1 MKRETSATVVAWV
14 LAAVTAMGCGSAGE
28 QQQEAPRPWYHQ
40 DPSTGAPRVE
50 APVSVDPVIE
60 TADDPIW
67 RELWVPIDNPER
79 ERSGS
84 VQMVQQLVDARPGM
98 VIADV
103 GAGGGFF
110 TFQWAR
116 TVGPTGFIHSIDID
130 RRMTRKLSYE
140 SAARGVTNMD
150 ATQVPIGTL
159 GLAPRSVDLVT
170 FLDTGAFMTC
180 QPARNEGYFRQAAEA
195 LRPGGRLLILNNV
208 DVAGEQGD
216 TPCGIPSAE
225 EMIEMASPRF
235 TNVSRRTI
243 NEGGWSA
250 WLLVFELR
258 S

>member
-1 MKRETSATVVAWV
+1 MA
-14 LAAVTAMGCGSAGE
+14 
-28 QQQEAPRPWYHQ
+28 
-40 DPSTGAPRVE
+40 
-50 APVSVDPVIE
+50 VDPAIE
-60 TADDPIW
+60 SADDPIW

-84 VQMVQQLVDARPGM
+84 VRLVQELVDARPGM

-116 TVGPTGFIHSIDID
+116 QVGATGFIHSIDID

-150 ATQVPIGTL
+150 ATQVPVGTL
-159 GLAPRSVDLVT
+159 GLAPSSVDLVT

-180 QPARNEGYFRQAAEA
+180 EPARNEAYFRQAAEA

-208 DVAGEQGD
+208 EVAGEQGAIA
-216 TPCGIPSAE
+216 CGVPTAE
-225 EMIEMASPRF
+225 EMIQVASPRF
-235 TNVSRRTI
+235 SVVARHTI
-243 NEGGWSA
+243 NEGPWSA
-250 WLLVFELR
+250 WLLVFERR